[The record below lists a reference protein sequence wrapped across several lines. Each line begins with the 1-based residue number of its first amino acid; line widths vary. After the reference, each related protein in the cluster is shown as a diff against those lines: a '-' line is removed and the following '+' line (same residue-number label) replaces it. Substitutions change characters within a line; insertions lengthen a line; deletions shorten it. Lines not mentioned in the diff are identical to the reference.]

1 MKPLWKKTWIFMCV
15 VLLCIAV
22 FFVGCKKGNPLQ
34 SGSSTTDS
42 ESITTSSAEEES
54 GSENMTTSS
63 EEDESGSESITTSS
77 EESESNSGD
86 AQNSSS
92 GGTWTGTYLPT

>member
-1 MKPLWKKTWIFMCV
+1 MKPLQKKAWVVMYV

-22 FFVGCKKGNPLQ
+22 SFVGCKKGNPLQ
-34 SGSSTTDS
+34 SGSSTTNS
-42 ESITTSSAEEES
+42 ESITTSSAEDES
-54 GSENMTTSS
+54 GSESMTTSS
-63 EEDESGSESITTSS
+63 EEDESGG
-77 EESESNSGD
+77 GD

>member
-1 MKPLWKKTWIFMCV
+1 MKPLWKKAWIVMCV
-15 VLLCIAV
+15 VLLCVAV
-22 FFVGCKKGNPLQ
+22 SFVGCKKGNPLQ

-42 ESITTSSAEEES
+42 ESITTSS
-54 GSENMTTSS
+54 T
-63 EEDESGSESITTSS
+63 EDESGSESITTSSAEEESGGESMTTSS

-86 AQNSSS
+86 APNSSS